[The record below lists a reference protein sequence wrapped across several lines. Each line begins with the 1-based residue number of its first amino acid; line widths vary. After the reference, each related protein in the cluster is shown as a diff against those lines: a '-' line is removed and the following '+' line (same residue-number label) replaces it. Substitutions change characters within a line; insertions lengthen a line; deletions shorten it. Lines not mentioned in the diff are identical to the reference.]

1 MPVPHAPE
9 TTQHDKKP
17 KDDTMN
23 HKPHD
28 RHESVPPASSSL
40 QRLVHPAPRSPQ
52 LTAASAIAPAAQ
64 PSRELW
70 LAIHLP
76 QLPLDGAT
84 RGHAERRACV
94 LVEGNG
100 ARQRVVLVNGEAA
113 RLGVRAG
120 MALGAAHALGE
131 VIALPRVPAAEEQAL
146 AQLCA
151 WAYQFTPLVSPLA
164 PDGLLLEV
172 RGSLALFGGLHG
184 LLAALRKGLRELGM
198 RAFAFAAAPTP
209 LAATWLARGRQPA
222 AVDSLAALPGALA
235 VLPLDTLRLPLKQ
248 LQDFY
253 GIGVHTIGE
262 CLRLPREGLARRFAP
277 GLLQDLD
284 RALGREPDPRPAFTP
299 PPSFAQRLDLL
310 WEIHH
315 AQALTT
321 GMERLLHEL
330 GGVLRARGAMLRQFT
345 WTLHHRDGT
354 AAPHR
359 IALVA
364 PSRDVAHLARLTRE
378 TFARRRLP
386 APVRG
391 IELTASDFE
400 QQTAPVLDDLFQRGT
415 RPAGGDERWPQF
427 VERLQAR
434 LGPEALKGMAEVAD
448 HRPERAM
455 RTAPIGTSLG
465 TPLSGPATTDSPVRR
480 RRPRPLWLTREPL
493 PLPEQNGR
501 PALGGALTLGPE
513 RERVQGGWWEGADL
527 ARDYF
532 VASDPKGTRWWVFR
546 ELDGRR
552 GWYLHGVFD

>member
-1 MPVPHAPE
+1 MYKPYDRPDSHAA
-9 TTQHDKKP
+9 H
-17 KDDTMN
+17 
-23 HKPHD
+23 
-28 RHESVPPASSSL
+28 ALSL
-40 QRLVHPAPRSPQ
+40 QRLVHSAPRGPQ
-52 LTAASAIAPAAQ
+52 LSALSEPTLAAQ
-64 PSRELW
+64 PSAELW

-76 QLPLDGAT
+76 QLPLDIAT
-84 RGHAERRACV
+84 SGHAERKPCV
-94 LVEGNG
+94 LVEGHG
-100 ARQRVVLVNGEAA
+100 ARQRLVLVNSEAA
-113 RLGVRAG
+113 RLGVRPG

-131 VIALPRVPAAEEQAL
+131 VIALQRAPVAEEQAL
-146 AQLCA
+146 GRLCA

-184 LLAALRKGLRELGM
+184 LMSALRRGLRELGM
-198 RAFAFAAAPTP
+198 HAFAFAAAPTP
-209 LAATWLARGRQPA
+209 LAAIWLARGRQPA
-222 AVDSLAALPGALA
+222 AIDTLAALPAALA
-235 VLPLDTLRLPLKQ
+235 VLPLDTLRLPMKQ

-262 CLRLPREGLARRFAP
+262 CLRLPRDGLARRFAP
-277 GLLQDLD
+277 ALLQDLD

-299 PPSFAQRLDLL
+299 PERYAQRLDLL

-315 AQALTT
+315 AQALTA

-330 GGVLRARGAMLRQFT
+330 GGVLRARGAVLRQLI

-354 AAPHR
+354 AVPHR

-364 PSRDVAHLARLTRE
+364 PSRDVVHLARLTRE
-378 TFARRRLP
+378 YFTRRRL
-386 APVRG
+386 ASPVRG
-391 IELTASDFE
+391 IELTATDFE
-400 QQTAPVLDDLFQRGT
+400 LQSTPDIDDLFQRST
-415 RPAGGDERWPQF
+415 RAAGADERWPQF

-434 LGPEALKGMAEVAD
+434 LGGEALKHVVAVPD

-455 RTAPIGTSLG
+455 QTAPIGM
-465 TPLSGPATTDSPVRR
+465 PLPTAAAPCSTGR

-532 VASDPKGTRWWVFR
+532 IASDPRGTRWWVFR

-552 GWYLHGVFD
+552 GWYLHGVFE